1 MMRDKAGVTQ
11 ILMSHPDLVLPDGRV
26 AETLDRYELAH
37 ALIAIGVEGVTVN
50 TPKFES
56 LQTYRAHLEDIKNAA
71 VKSYSTARLNQ
82 QARGKHNDC

>member
-1 MMRDKAGVTQ
+1 
-11 ILMSHPDLVLPDGRV
+11 LPDGRV

-56 LQTYRAHLEDIKNAA
+56 LQTYRAHLEDIKNEA
-71 VKSYSTARLNQ
+71 VKAYSHQGSANEF
-82 QARGKHNDC
+82 AGSIKGDAA